1 MEWKFDVTD
10 EHVAY
15 HSFQRQTQLLFS
27 ENRQQAEWGT
37 WYWAVEDAE
46 DLTHQSGS
54 SNEVRQAFTKNGKLS
69 NEKDSDF
76 RAISQDWPVFGFAVD
91 FGTVQSETVDRLFT
105 IGLDQREAIQYS
117 GGDGDRAVPSL
128 WTNYFDDGSD
138 ALDFFYHDFDES
150 NRLATEFDDRVAQ
163 DSLSAGGQDYLTI
176 TSLSARQAFGAT
188 QLCGS
193 IEEPY
198 LFMKEISSNGNM
210 NTVDVIFPAHPIFL
224 YTNPELLALLL
235 KPLYEIQESGR
246 YPNAYAMHDIGTH
259 YPNATGHP
267 EGNDEAM
274 PLEECGNMVIMSL
287 AYALRSGNTSY
298 LDDHYTK
305 LTQWTNYLVE
315 DALYPANQI
324 STDDFA
330 GALAYVP
337 FLSVWSYMLKMTR
350 NQTNLALKGIIGIEA
365 MATIS
370 DLTDQKEDSVN
381 RSDIAH
387 DYIDRWQQL
396 GIAHNAEPPHTTLSY
411 GDNSSHGK
419 LWQRGQA
426 TSCGMIST

>member
-1 MEWKFDVTD
+1 MEWDFDVTG

-15 HSFQRQTQLLFS
+15 HRFQRQTQLLFS
-27 ENRQQAEWGT
+27 ENSQQAEWGT
-37 WYWAVEDAE
+37 WYWAVEDGE

-54 SNEVRQAFTKNGKLS
+54 STEVRGAFTNNGKLS
-69 NEKDSDF
+69 NGKDSDF

-117 GGDGDRAVPSL
+117 GGSGDRAVPSL

-150 NRLATEFDDRVAQ
+150 NRLSTELDDRVAQ
-163 DSLSAGGQDYLTI
+163 DSLSTGGQDYLTI

-188 QLCGS
+188 QLCGT
-193 IEEPY
+193 IDEPY
-198 LFMKEISSNGNM
+198 LFLKEISSNGNM

-224 YTNPELLALLL
+224 YTNPELLQLLL
-235 KPLYEIQESGR
+235 KPLYEFQESGR

-287 AYALRSGNTSY
+287 AYALRSGNTTY

-305 LTQWTNYLVE
+305 LTQWTNYLVQ

-330 GALAYVP
+330 GALAYVLSLSCF
-337 FLSVWSYMLKMTR
+337 FLV
-350 NQTNLALKGIIGIEA
+350 
-365 MATIS
+365 TI
-370 DLTDQKEDSVN
+370 
-381 RSDIAH
+381 
-387 DYIDRWQQL
+387 
-396 GIAHNAEPPHTTLSY
+396 
-411 GDNSSHGK
+411 
-419 LWQRGQA
+419 
-426 TSCGMIST
+426 C

>member
-1 MEWKFDVTD
+1 MVIPTELTSREEWASGDRNAVVEWDFDVTD

-15 HSFQRQTQLLFS
+15 HRFQRQTQLLFS

-37 WYWAVEDAE
+37 WYWAVEDGE

-54 SNEVRQAFTKNGKLS
+54 SDEVRQAFANKGKLS
-69 NEKDSDF
+69 NTKDSDF
-76 RAISQDWPVFGFAVD
+76 RAISQNWPVFGFAVD

-105 IGLDQREAIQYS
+105 IGLDQQEAIQYS
-117 GGDGDRAVPSL
+117 GGNDDRAVPSL
-128 WTNYFDDGSD
+128 WTNYFDNGAD
-138 ALDFFYHDFDES
+138 ALDFFYQDFDES
-150 NRLATEFDDRVAQ
+150 NRLAMEFDDRVAE
-163 DSLSAGGQDYLTI
+163 DSLSAGGQEYLTI
-176 TSLSARQAFGAT
+176 TSLSARQAFAAT

-235 KPLYEIQESGR
+235 KPLYEIQESGK
-246 YPNAYAMHDIGTH
+246 YPNAYSMHDIGTH

-287 AYALRSGNTSY
+287 AYALKSGNTSY
-298 LDDHYTK
+298 LDDHYAK

-315 DALYPANQI
+315 DSLYPANQI

-330 GALAYVP
+330 GALAYVL
-337 FLSVWSYMLKMTR
+337 FLLSLFFSLVKY
-350 NQTNLALKGIIGIEA
+350 TNI
-365 MATIS
+365 T
-370 DLTDQKEDSVN
+370 N
-381 RSDIAH
+381 
-387 DYIDRWQQL
+387 
-396 GIAHNAEPPHTTLSY
+396 
-411 GDNSSHGK
+411 
-419 LWQRGQA
+419 
-426 TSCGMIST
+426 